1 MRRFIPVGVL
11 ALLLAGALWWPRPGI
26 PTVQAKDGTGLDK
39 ITWSGTIRI
48 ELQSHHTWDQNQDAG
63 TENRHKVTEYQVE
76 GLSHDALNQWDS
88 PGGVPT
94 HVSYHEDSASTEVS
108 KPGITYPENMHFEI
122 SEDGSGMTSGDVSLW
137 IRGDGELD
145 RGNCRLELG
154 GVGSRTD
161 GGPLTKDIP
170 TSITNRMW
178 GILGSQNPN
187 PSIDEMRDYPGTTS
201 LDGACATRRGQLIPA
216 VFPVVVELATVA
228 AASKGNERVGAADS
242 PEHA

>member
-1 MRRFIPVGVL
+1 
-11 ALLLAGALWWPRPGI
+11 
-26 PTVQAKDGTGLDK
+26 
-39 ITWSGTIRI
+39 
-48 ELQSHHTWDQNQDAG
+48 
-63 TENRHKVTEYQVE
+63 
-76 GLSHDALNQWDS
+76 
-88 PGGVPT
+88 
-94 HVSYHEDSASTEVS
+94 
-108 KPGITYPENMHFEI
+108 MHFEI